1 MIKKIFIL
9 TIIILFELNVYAQQ
23 DSISVYQVQYDR
35 SLTVEATQ
43 NTLHGVYEL
52 TTFIEFE
59 KSLFQRKTPY
69 KNTDKLVMD
78 DNDDTAFIYT
88 PSDKNVSV
96 VFKDYNN
103 NSFYNKH
110 EIAYK
115 YFVVRDSLNIY
126 NWTILSDSKEILGF
140 KCQLATMDFRGRQY
154 EAWFTPELPIG
165 GPWKYDG
172 LPGMILEIKSLDNFI
187 VFEAFNIKNAKINLD
202 TIENPL
208 NIKKVLTWEEFKA
221 LYKKKAIELISYKPN
236 ENAVGVESSRGGIEN
251 YIDQDDEEYNKA
263 LKKIHKSQQ

>member
-1 MIKKIFIL
+1 MIKKIFL
-9 TIIILFELNVYAQQ
+9 LSIIILFQSNIYAQQ
-23 DSISVYQVQYDR
+23 DSINVYQVQYDR
-35 SLTVEATQ
+35 TLTVESTQ

-59 KSLFQRKTPY
+59 KSFFQRKNAY
-69 KNTDKLVMD
+69 QNNNKLVVD
-78 DNDDTAFIYT
+78 DDDDTVFINT
-88 PSDKNVSV
+88 PSEKNVSV
-96 VFKDYNN
+96 VYKDYDKNC
-103 NSFYNKH
+103 FYNKH

-115 YFVVRDSLNIY
+115 YFVVKDSLNIY

-140 KCQLATMDFRGRQY
+140 KCQLATMSFRGRQY
-154 EAWFTPELPIG
+154 EAWFTTELPVG

-187 VFEAFNIKNAKINLD
+187 AFKAFNVKNAKIKLE

-208 NIKKVLTWEEFKA
+208 NTKKVLTWEEFKA

-251 YIDQDDEEYNKA
+251 YIDEDDEEYNKA